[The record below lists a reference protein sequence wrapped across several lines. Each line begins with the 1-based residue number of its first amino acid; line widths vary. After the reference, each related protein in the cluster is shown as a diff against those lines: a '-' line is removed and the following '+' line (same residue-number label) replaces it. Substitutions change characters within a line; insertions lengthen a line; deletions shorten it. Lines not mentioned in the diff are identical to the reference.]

1 MCCGS
6 APTEDRIGAD
16 AHAPKQ
22 SLDILPPN
30 PIGGILAR
38 QKFAV
43 QKDCRNHVREAV
55 VRILLGSNARLRA
68 LFASADDIEGDIED
82 VDIDMI
88 DLRAGKS
95 VPLGQHDFR
104 G

>member
-1 MCCGS
+1 
-6 APTEDRIGAD
+6 
-16 AHAPKQ
+16 
-22 SLDILPPN
+22 
-30 PIGGILAR
+30 
-38 QKFAV
+38 
-43 QKDCRNHVREAV
+43 V
-55 VRILLGSNARLRA
+55 VRILLGSNVRLRA

-82 VDIDMI
+82 VDIGMI